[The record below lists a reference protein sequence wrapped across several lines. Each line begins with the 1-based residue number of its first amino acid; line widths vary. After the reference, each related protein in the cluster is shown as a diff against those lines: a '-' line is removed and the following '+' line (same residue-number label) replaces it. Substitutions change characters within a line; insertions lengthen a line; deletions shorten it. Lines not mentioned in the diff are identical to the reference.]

1 MDFTEFKAFDNLNT
15 EIIIL
20 DGDNFQL
27 LWINDAAKA
36 ANWIGDSSKF
46 TEKTISSLLDK
57 ETGFQINEILKKT
70 RENTG
75 SVTKRDFEIVYKSGT
90 SRTVDLTITFSE
102 KKNLIF
108 IEAVSI
114 DNLNKIIDSTRS
126 FSTQKIAAGL
136 ARTLAHEVKNPLSG
150 IKGSAQILKTKY
162 VDDFSKK
169 FLKIIV
175 EERDRLNEIVT
186 RILTRAKKPT
196 FEYFNLHE
204 SLQRVLALSNA
215 ESQENLIIDRNY
227 DPSIPEIYGD
237 KNLFIQA
244 LINITQ
250 NAVHASTN
258 YAEEPYIGIQTKIS
272 YRQPINGTVHSTL
285 AEIIVKDNGP
295 GINPEIKDQ
304 IFFPMISGKENGSG
318 IGLSISQDIVRI
330 HGGAISFDR
339 KDGQTLFSILI
350 PISSSNIN
358 GAQSA

>member
-1 MDFTEFKAFDNLNT
+1 MNFSSFEAFDNLST
-15 EIIIL
+15 EVIIL
-20 DGDNFQL
+20 DGDNSNL
-27 LWINDAAKA
+27 LWMNEAAKA
-36 ANWIGDSSKF
+36 AHWTDDSSKLGG
-46 TEKTISSLLDK
+46 KKISSLLNK
-57 ETGFQINEILKKT
+57 ETKYQIDQILQKTKKDS
-70 RENTG
+70 G
-75 SVTKRDFEIVYKSGT
+75 SVTRRDFEVVYQSGN
-90 SRTVDLTITFSE
+90 SRTVDLTITFSD

-108 IEAVSI
+108 VEAVNI
-114 DNLNKIIDSTRS
+114 DNLNKIIDSTRN

-150 IKGSAQILKTKY
+150 IKGSAQILKSKY
-162 VDDFSKK
+162 EDDFSKK
-169 FLKIIV
+169 FLKII
-175 EERDRLNEIVT
+175 EEETDRLNEIVT
-186 RILTRAKKPT
+186 RILTPAKKPT

-215 ESQENLIIDRNY
+215 ESQENLMIERDY

-250 NAVHASTN
+250 NAIHACTN
-258 YAEEPYIGIQTKIS
+258 FSEKPCLQIQTKIS
-272 YRQPINGTVHSTL
+272 YRQPINGTVHKTL
-285 AEIIVKDNGP
+285 AEIIVRDNGP
-295 GINPEIKDQ
+295 GVSSEIKDQ

-339 KDGQTLFSILI
+339 KDDQTIFSILI
-350 PISSSNIN
+350 PISSNNID

>member
-1 MDFTEFKAFDNLNT
+1 MDFSDFKAFDNLNT

-20 DGDNFQL
+20 DGDNFKL

-36 ANWIGDSSKF
+36 ANWIGDSAKF
-46 TEKTISSLLDK
+46 DGKTISSLLDD
-57 ETGFQINEILKKT
+57 ESGAQINEILIKT
-70 RENTG
+70 RKNSG
-75 SVTKRDFEIVYKSGT
+75 SLTRRDFEIVHQSGLT
-90 SRTVDLTITFSE
+90 RTVDLTITFSD
-102 KKNLIF
+102 KKKLIF

-150 IKGSAQILKTKY
+150 IKGSAQILKSKY

-169 FLKIIV
+169 FLKII
-175 EERDRLNEIVT
+175 EEETDRLNEIVT
-186 RILTRAKKPT
+186 RILTPAKKPT

-204 SLQRVLALSNA
+204 SLQRVLALSNV
-215 ESQENLIIDRNY
+215 ETQENLTIDRDY

-250 NAVHASTN
+250 NAVHACTN
-258 YAEEPYIGIQTKIS
+258 FAERPCIGIQTKIS
-272 YRQPINGTVHSTL
+272 YRQPINGTIYNTL
-285 AEIIVKDNGP
+285 AEIIVRDNGP

-304 IFFPMISGKENGSG
+304 IFFPMISGKKNGSG

-330 HGGAISFDR
+330 HGGAISFER
-339 KDGQTLFSILI
+339 KDDQTMFSILI
-350 PISSSNIN
+350 PISNSYIQ
-358 GAQSA
+358 GAKSA

>member
-1 MDFTEFKAFDNLNT
+1 MDYSEFKAFDNLNT

-20 DGDNFQL
+20 DGNDFKL

-46 TEKTISSLLDK
+46 EDKSISSLLNE

-70 RENTG
+70 RENAG
-75 SVTKRDFEIVYKSGT
+75 SVTRRDFEIVHQSGT
-90 SRTVDLTITFSE
+90 VRTVDLTITFAE
-102 KKNLIF
+102 KRNLIF

-150 IKGSAQILKTKY
+150 IKGSAQILTP
-162 VDDFSKK
+162 
-169 FLKIIV
+169 
-175 EERDRLNEIVT
+175 
-186 RILTRAKKPT
+186 AKKPT

-215 ESQENLIIDRNY
+215 ESQENLTIDRDY

-250 NAVHASTN
+250 NAVHACTN
-258 YAEEPYIGIQTKIS
+258 FSENPCLSIQTKIS

-295 GINPEIKDQ
+295 GISPEIKDQ

-339 KDGQTLFSILI
+339 KDDQTMFSILI

-358 GAQSA
+358 GVKSA